1 METPDTRAVLELDL
15 TDAEFLFIA
24 KLAHKYDIT
33 FNHMIERLLID
44 AMANS
49 NLGSN
54 SIAQDLEYTD
64 SLQETDK

>member
-24 KLAHKYDIT
+24 KLAHKHDIT